1 LRRRKTTAAG
11 GRQVVDPHAPK
22 QRYKFVALKP
32 NTYLKVVVI
41 ADYLR
46 EMRGRCTIG
55 EAIEYLVDQAGV
67 PEEAE

>member
-11 GRQVVDPHAPK
+11 GRQVVDPSAP
-22 QRYKFVALKP
+22 RYKFVALKP
-32 NTYLKVVVI
+32 HTYLKVVIV

-55 EAIEYLVDQAGV
+55 EAIEYLVDKAGV